1 MDTKIPKLHEDIFI
15 EILKNK
21 NEQSVEIYKK
31 INEWGLEQLT
41 IKIRAYSRGTTTLK
55 PDSKNTGMV
64 TEQMV

>member
-1 MDTKIPKLHEDIFI
+1 MDTKIPKLTEDIFI

-41 IKIRAYSRGTTTLK
+41 N
-55 PDSKNTGMV
+55 KNTEL
-64 TEQMV
+64 EQIKTQRN